1 MGNEAQCVVKS
12 GAKKVSGKALLET
25 SEIIFRS
32 ESLRFKILFSQMK
45 SVKAVDGELRVQC
58 PDGPVVFELGP
69 CAEKWAH
76 KILNPKSRMEKL
88 GVQQRAKVTA
98 IGKIDP
104 EFEAELA
111 KVSPYFS
118 RGTIAKD
125 TEWIF
130 LICET
135 QKDLAKTA
143 NIAKVMHGAVALWIV
158 YPKGRK
164 DITEMDVL
172 NTGRKA
178 RLKDI
183 KVMSFSSA
191 HTALKFVIP
200 VDKR

>member
-1 MGNEAQCVVKS
+1 
-12 GAKKVSGKALLET
+12 
-25 SEIIFRS
+25 
-32 ESLRFKILFSQMK
+32 MK
-45 SVKAVDGELRVQC
+45 SAKAVDGELRVQSS
-58 PDGPVVFELGP
+58 DGPIVFELGP
-69 CAEKWAH
+69 HAEKWTD

-88 GVQQRAKVTA
+88 GVKQNAKVTV

-104 EFEAELA
+104 EFEAELTRL
-111 KVSPYFS
+111 SPDFN

-125 TEWIF
+125 IEWIF

-135 QKDLAKTA
+135 QKDLAKTI
-143 NIAKVMHGAVALWIV
+143 NIAKIMRGAVALWIV

-183 KVMSFSSA
+183 KVMSFSST

>member
-12 GAKKVSGKALLET
+12 GAKKVAGKALLET
-25 SEIIFRS
+25 AEIIFRS
-32 ESLRFKILFSQMK
+32 ESLRLKIPFSQMK
-45 SVKAVDGELRVQC
+45 SVKAADGELRVQS
-58 PDGPVVFELGP
+58 PDGLVVFELGLY
-69 CAEKWAH
+69 AEKWAH

-88 GVQQRAKVTA
+88 GVKQNAKVTV
-98 IGKIDP
+98 IGKMDP
-104 EFEAELA
+104 EFEAELT
-111 KVSPYFS
+111 KISPDFN

-130 LICET
+130 LVSAT
-135 QKDLAKTA
+135 QKDLAKTI
-143 NIAKVMHGAVALWIV
+143 NIAKVMRGAVALWIV
-158 YPKGRK
+158 YPKSRK
-164 DITEMDVL
+164 EITEIDVL

-183 KVMSFSSA
+183 KVMSFSST

>member
-1 MGNEAQCVVKS
+1 MGNEAQCVVRIGS
-12 GAKKVSGKALLET
+12 KKVSGKALLET
-25 SEIIFRS
+25 TEIIFRS
-32 ESLRFKILFSQMK
+32 ETLRLKIPFAQMK
-45 SVKAVDGELRVQC
+45 SVKAVDGELRVQSS
-58 PDGPVVFELGP
+58 DGPIVFELGP
-69 CAEKWAH
+69 HAEKWTD

-88 GVQQRAKVTA
+88 GVKQNAKVTV

-104 EFEAELA
+104 EFEAELTRL
-111 KVSPYFS
+111 SPDFN

-125 TEWIF
+125 IEWIF

-135 QKDLAKTA
+135 QKDLAKTI
-143 NIAKVMHGAVALWIV
+143 NIAKIMRGAVALWIV

-183 KVMSFSSA
+183 KVMSFSST